1 MSNMCTQL
9 AKNGKIMLYKYFP
22 KFLLPSFYLP
32 IYSSMYI
39 DLNV

>member
-1 MSNMCTQL
+1 MYTQL
-9 AKNGKIMLYKYFP
+9 AKNGKIMLYNFP
-22 KFLLPSFYLP
+22 KFLLTSFYLP